1 MAETKQCI
9 WTPEPSYTE
18 HDSFIVF
25 NVGCCLPKHCT
36 ISKDEIRLATVCPYC
51 GKHITHLAKE

>member
-1 MAETKQCI
+1 MNENKQCM
-9 WTPEPSYTE
+9 WAAEPSYTD

-25 NVGCCLPKHCT
+25 IVGCTSKHCT
-36 ISKDEIRLATVCPYC
+36 ISKDEIRLLTVCPYC